1 MNDNVVAAPLNDS
14 GGGEIVIVTGGSS
27 GIGLATAHLLV
38 SLGYMV
44 ISADLT
50 EPPQDFK
57 ENGGSGSLLPTTID
71 VSSETQV
78 KELFT
83 QVDEFDAPLK
93 AVINCAGIT
102 HRATLEHTSFHQ
114 WRKVLAVN
122 LDGTFLMSREGVI
135 RFLKNGGGTIINLA
149 SAAAVV
155 PVKSVPA
162 YAASKAGV
170 LMLSRQTALDYAES
184 GIRVY
189 AVCPTG
195 VDTPLIA
202 RRFEASQDPI
212 AARSAYVRD
221 NGPLLSPD
229 SIAKTIAHLL
239 RDDSPP
245 PGPTALV
252 Y

>member
-1 MNDNVVAAPLNDS
+1 MNDNLVSVPLNDS

-27 GIGLATAHLLV
+27 GIGMATVHLLL

-50 EPPQDFK
+50 EPPQDLK
-57 ENGGSGSLLPTTID
+57 EHGHSGSLLPMTID

-78 KELFT
+78 KDLFA
-83 QVDEFDAPLK
+83 QVDGLDAPLK
-93 AVINCAGIT
+93 AVINCAGIA
-102 HRATLEHTSFHQ
+102 HRATLEHTSFRR

-135 RFLKNGGGTIINLA
+135 RFLKNGGGTIINVA

-155 PVKSVPA
+155 PVESVPA

-170 LMLSRQTALDYAES
+170 LMLSRQIALDYAQS

-189 AVCPTG
+189 AVCPTA

-202 RRFEASQDPI
+202 QRFEASQDPV

-221 NGPLLSPD
+221 HGPLLSPG

-239 RDDSPP
+239 HDAPP